1 MHRFLRRRLRKRYAS
16 CWFLLSIVSLAI
28 SNPTTAEVLTGTD
41 ESAQLPFWEWRSQ
54 SLSIRLVQRL
64 PDQTRAY
71 FSARGFPR
79 EHAEAIAQ
87 SCVFQTVFKNTAP
100 AGKKDVI
107 EYDLRQWKI
116 HSSHTPGSLKL
127 REDWSAEWQRKKVT
141 QAARI
146 AFEWSLLP
154 THQRYQAGDY
164 NWGMT
169 TYNLAPGARFDL
181 LLTWTLNGE
190 IHQGTISDIQCAPD
204 KTVEPNTPLS

>member
-1 MHRFLRRRLRKRYAS
+1 MRKILRQRLRKRCAS
-16 CWFLLSIVSLAI
+16 GWFLLGILSLAI

-41 ESAQLPFWEWRSQ
+41 EGAQLPFWEWRSQ

-64 PDQTRAY
+64 PDQSRAF
-71 FSARGFPR
+71 FSARGFPS
-79 EHAEAIAQ
+79 EHAETIAQ

-107 EYDLRQWKI
+107 EYDLSQWQI
-116 HSSHTPGSLKL
+116 HSSHKPRSLKL

-154 THQRYQAGDY
+154 TQQQYQARDY

-169 TYNLAPGARFDL
+169 TYDLAPGTRFDL

-190 IHQGTISDIQCAPD
+190 SHQGTISGIQCAPD
-204 KTVEPNTPLS
+204 ETLEPNIPLN